1 MRVMFKLFRIL
12 MFSLSF
18 FWLHQVRAQNY
29 PVYNSFMVNPYLYN
43 PAEAASDY
51 LYVFFNHRQQW
62 TGIDGSPV
70 LSTINFSTLID
81 ESYTGIGAK
90 ASNFSRG
97 ILRTTDFAFTY
108 AHGIPLGEENVLF
121 FGLSGGAISSSID
134 FTKITPDDLDDP
146 ALTGYLANNIQP
158 VASFGMLLRSTSGL
172 HFGLSLPQLFAPA
185 FNNPSHFSATDIT
198 PFDNAYATIYYRKK
212 TEGRVVNRRHKGVRR
227 RVRTS
232 GGYAPLEFYALY
244 KYSAIGTN
252 QFEVTGKL
260 NLSENFWLGAGYR
273 QSYGL
278 TGHIGFAFNKILL
291 SYSYEPGSQ
300 PETGFSTG
308 THEIQLGL
316 RLGDEKKYRVKN
328 PVIRSTLQQRTPEQ
342 RHQARFTSQNE
353 MDQLNQ
359 TEETGKRTYYVV
371 LKDFNDFTAADTY
384 KKRVL
389 DAGYNADVFYHQA
402 EKKFYVFVLTTPKAS
417 EAQEE
422 ARNLKKHT
430 RLKNARVISVQ
441 GPK

>member
-1 MRVMFKLFRIL
+1 MRVMIRLFRIL

-18 FWLHQVRAQNY
+18 FWLHQVSAQNY
-29 PVYNSFMVNPYLYN
+29 PVYNSFMINPYLYN
-43 PAEAASDY
+43 PAEAASEY

-70 LSTINFSTLID
+70 LSTINVSTLIN

-90 ASNFSRG
+90 ASSFSRG
-97 ILRTTDFAFTY
+97 ILRTTDFALTY
-108 AHGIPLGEENVLF
+108 AHGVRLGEENVLF
-121 FGLSGGAISSSID
+121 FGLSGGAISNSID
-134 FTKITPDDLDDP
+134 FTRVSPDDLDDP
-146 ALTGYLANNIQP
+146 ALTSYLANNIQP
-158 VASFGMLLRSTSGL
+158 AASFGMLLRSTSGL
-172 HFGLSLPQLFAPA
+172 HVGLVLPQLFTPT
-185 FNNPSHFSATDIT
+185 FNSSSHFSSTTIA
-198 PFDNAYATIYYRKK
+198 PFDNAYASIYYRKK
-212 TEGRVVNRRHKGVRR
+212 TEGKVVNRRHKGVRR

-232 GGYAPLEFYALY
+232 GGYAPLELYAIY
-244 KYSAIGTN
+244 KYSAFGTN

-260 NLSENFWLGAGYR
+260 NLSESFWLGAGYR

-278 TGHIGFAFNKILL
+278 TGHLGFAFNKLLL

-316 RLGDEKKYRVKN
+316 RLGEEKQYKRKN
-328 PVIRSTLQQRTPEQ
+328 PVLRSTLSKEPEQ
-342 RHQARFTSQNE
+342 RHQARFTSKND
-353 MDQLNQ
+353 MDELNQ
-359 TEETGKRTYYVV
+359 SEETGKRTYYVV
-371 LKDFNDFTAADTY
+371 LKDFADFTAADNY

-402 EKKFYVFVLTTPKAS
+402 EKKFYVFVLSTPKAS

-422 ARNLKKHT
+422 ARNLKNHT
-430 RLKNARVISVQ
+430 RLKNAKVISVQ
-441 GPK
+441 GQK